1 AKIPSVGLGTFQA
14 ENSGALAKIL
24 NSTCMNELIRESAE
38 IWWIPNK
45 GYEGKEETELYFL
58 SMEGLE
64 NMAFV
69 ANAVSLLTYFFGF
82 MYFSLTKSATT
93 LTNFMETAFLLSLV
107 GGFINDTCLS
117 RFKTCVIFASME
129 LLTMLPKR
137 IFGHGGVMISGLDS
151 SVSNDELK
159 HIFGLYGVIKE
170 IYEYLEVNHVKF
182 IEFYDVRAAKASLS
196 ALNRICIPGKQI
208 KLEHGH
214 PKIAMYGL
222 YLLLLVVIY
231 FLLVIEYF

>member
-1 AKIPSVGLGTFQA
+1 
-14 ENSGALAKIL
+14 
-24 NSTCMNELIRESAE
+24 
-38 IWWIPNK
+38 
-45 GYEGKEETELYFL
+45 
-58 SMEGLE
+58 
-64 NMAFV
+64 
-69 ANAVSLLTYFFGF
+69 
-82 MYFSLTKSATT
+82 
-93 LTNFMETAFLLSLV
+93 
-107 GGFINDTCLS
+107 
-117 RFKTCVIFASME
+117 
-129 LLTMLPKR
+129 MLPKR

-214 PKIAMYGL
+214 PKIA
-222 YLLLLVVIY
+222 IST
-231 FLLVIEYF
+231 

>member
-1 AKIPSVGLGTFQA
+1 MLLWLLFEVLSLSFISAAIHLLGTAQPQVAVSNVIVVAAFGGGAKIPSVGLGTFQA

-58 SMEGLE
+58 CTYVIILVHAAMEGLE

-129 LLTMLPKR
+129 LL
-137 IFGHGGVMISGLDS
+137 
-151 SVSNDELK
+151 VSTTSTYQLY
-159 HIFGLYGVIKE
+159 HIL
-170 IYEYLEVNHVKF
+170 L
-182 IEFYDVRAAKASLS
+182 AS
-196 ALNRICIPGKQI
+196 
-208 KLEHGH
+208 
-214 PKIAMYGL
+214 
-222 YLLLLVVIY
+222 
-231 FLLVIEYF
+231 